1 NRHVPFLLAES
12 EVKTM
17 LDQNIDRL
25 LWVIAAVGIVGA
37 MIHTSDTEMTGL
49 LEKVFQG
56 FHAKIPKF

>member
-1 NRHVPFLLAES
+1 
-12 EVKTM
+12 M

-56 FHAKIPKF
+56 FHAKIPRF